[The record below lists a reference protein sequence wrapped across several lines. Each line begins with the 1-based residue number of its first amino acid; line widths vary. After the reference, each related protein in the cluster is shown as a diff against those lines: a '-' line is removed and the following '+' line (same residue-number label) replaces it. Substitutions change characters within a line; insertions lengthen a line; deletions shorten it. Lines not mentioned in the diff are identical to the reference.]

1 MEKTRTSWLWIGLII
16 LMAVG
21 VMAGID
27 PFSKWMVDTYV
38 IPQNREVI
46 GDQKIIPVEGGPSGP
61 FSLSFEVTSVNT
73 TINGILVVKLQ
84 PGYSLV
90 NLDFNPDSNK
100 LLLVYRTPEDFVET
114 ASVPINALRYEGIQ
128 IISDKIKV
136 LDGQ

>member
-1 MEKTRTSWLWIGLII
+1 MILVSVGL
-16 LMAVG
+16 L
-21 VMAGID
+21 AGIE
-27 PFSKWMVDTYV
+27 PFFGWMDNTFF
-38 IPQNREVI
+38 IPQNREVV
-46 GDQKIIPVEGGPSGP
+46 GDQKILPVEGGPSGP
-61 FSLSFEVTSVNT
+61 FSLSFEVTSVDT

-114 ASVPINALRYEGIQ
+114 ASVPVNALRYEGIQ